1 MVTILCIATYF
12 KGDAFLRECRRQG
25 CRVVLLT
32 SDSLVGA
39 AWPRDAIDD
48 IHSIHRDASD
58 ADIRRRVDTIA
69 LKHAID
75 RIAALDDFDV
85 EMAAMLR
92 EHLQVPGLGRTTAS
106 CFRDKLAMR
115 MKARSLGIPVP
126 EFSPVFND
134 RAVEEWTHRV
144 PAPWVLKPRSSA
156 AAIGIKKVA
165 DRDELWR
172 ALNAAGDQRSNAV
185 LEQFVEGDVYHVDS
199 IVWGGTVAFAIPFKY
214 GRPPMEIA
222 HQGGLFITRRLPDD
236 SEEGKA
242 LLAMNRTLQA
252 GLGLQRGVSHTEF
265 IREAGGSGRSGGSS
279 GSGDSG
285 GLAAPKP
292 GGIGPGEGGSGELV
306 FLETSARV
314 GGAFIVDTI
323 EAATGMNLWEEWAKI
338 EIAGERG
345 DYTVP
350 AHRGDFAGIVLS
362 LARQEDPDLSAY
374 TDAEIVTRLR
384 KSHHAGLILRS
395 PDPVRIDTL
404 IADYTPR
411 FYRDFFATAPPPERP
426 VE

>member
-32 SDSLVGA
+32 SDSLTGA
-39 AWPRDAIDD
+39 EWPRESIDD
-48 IHSIHRDASD
+48 IQSIPRAASD
-58 ADIRRRVDTIA
+58 AEIRRRVDAIA
-69 LKHAID
+69 RTYPID

-85 EMAAMLR
+85 EMGAMLR
-92 EHLQVPGLGRTTAS
+92 EHLQVPGMERSTAS
-106 CFRDKLAMR
+106 RFRDKLAMR
-115 MKARSLGIPVP
+115 TKARALGIPVP

-134 RAVEEWTHRV
+134 QVLEEWTRRV
-144 PAPWVLKPRSSA
+144 PGPWVLKPRSSA

-165 DRDELWR
+165 DHDELWR

-185 LEQFVEGDVYHVDS
+185 LEQFVAGDVYHVDS
-199 IVWGGTVAFAIPFKY
+199 IVWGGKVVFAIPFKY

-236 SEEGKA
+236 SEEGNA
-242 LLAMNRTLQA
+242 LLAMNRKLQK

-265 IREAGGSGRSGGSS
+265 IRASGGSGRSGGS
-279 GSGDSG
+279 
-285 GLAAPKP
+285 
-292 GGIGPGEGGSGELV
+292 GGSGELV

-323 EAATGMNLWEEWAKI
+323 EAATGLNLWTEWAKI
-338 EIAGERG
+338 EIAGEQGQYAVPPHRD
-345 DYTVP
+345 DY
-350 AHRGDFAGIVLS
+350 AGIVLS
-362 LARQEDPDLSAY
+362 LARQEVPDLSAY
-374 TDAEIVTRLR
+374 TDAEIVIRLK

-395 PDPVRIDTL
+395 PDPARIDTL

>member
-12 KGDAFLRECRRQG
+12 KGDAFLRECRRQE

-32 SDSLVGA
+32 SDSLAGA
-39 AWPRDAIDD
+39 EWPRESIDD
-48 IHSIHRDASD
+48 IQSIPRDASD
-58 ADIRRRVDTIA
+58 AEIRRRVDAIA
-69 LKHAID
+69 RKYPID

-85 EMAAMLR
+85 EMGAMLR
-92 EHLQVPGLGRTTAS
+92 EHLQVPGMERSTAS
-106 CFRDKLAMR
+106 RFRDKLAMR
-115 MKARSLGIPVP
+115 TKARALGIPVP

-134 RAVEEWTHRV
+134 QVLEEWTRRV
-144 PAPWVLKPRSSA
+144 PGPWVLKPRSSA

-165 DRDELWR
+165 DHDELWR

-185 LEQFVEGDVYHVDS
+185 LEQFVAGDVYHVDS
-199 IVWGGTVAFAIPFKY
+199 IVWGGKVKFAIPFKY

-242 LLAMNRTLQA
+242 LLAMNRKLQE

-265 IREAGGSGRSGGSS
+265 IRGSGRSGGS
-279 GSGDSG
+279 
-285 GLAAPKP
+285 
-292 GGIGPGEGGSGELV
+292 GESSEFV

-323 EAATGMNLWEEWAKI
+323 EAATGLNLWAEWAKI
-338 EIAGERG
+338 EIAGEQGQYAVPPHRD
-345 DYTVP
+345 DY
-350 AHRGDFAGIVLS
+350 AGIVLS
-362 LARQEDPDLSAY
+362 LARQEVPDLSAY
-374 TDAEIVTRLR
+374 TDAEIVTRLK

-395 PDPVRIDTL
+395 PDPARIETL